1 MNSAVSQSLVN
12 LLLASGVPS
21 HEEAMEL
28 ASNLNGGS
36 WTSQVLDSGKV
47 DEQRFLEA
55 IGNYFQVPVIS
66 IDAKKIERATLSL
79 LPSRFVFQHHILPI
93 EMKDKTVVLA
103 TYDLFNSVGRQLA
116 SQLLKGPAEW
126 VLVPRGQI
134 LRAMKTVYGVG
145 AETFDEILKA
155 NRSFESSQDIE
166 GATDLNADDPDASV
180 VKFVNQIIREAIL
193 ERATDIHVEPLEN
206 DLRIRY
212 RIDGILH
219 EVAVP
224 PQLRLLQSAIISR
237 LKVMAHMD
245 IAERR
250 LPQDGRIN
258 LQAHDQNIDVRVS
271 TIPTVNGE
279 SISLRLLSRD
289 QQQAFGFERLDLSPG
304 HTRIMKTLLTQP
316 NGIILVTGPTGSG
329 KSTSLYCFLSSINSV
344 QRRIITI
351 EEPVEYRLP
360 GVSQIDVKP
369 EIDLTFA
376 KGLRHILRQ
385 DPNVVMVGEIRDVE
399 TADISIRAAM
409 TGHLV
414 FSTLHTN
421 DAVGG
426 ITRLLDMDVEPFL
439 LASVVKAFIAQRLVR
454 TSCPHCQEPVD
465 YPREY
470 LAEIG
475 IPAELGTRFQKGA
488 GCDSCR
494 QTGYLGRLAIYEICV
509 VTRAVE
515 EVNHAKTR
523 WWRAEAMRDRGR
535 DGDVA
540 SGRLAP
546 SRGGQ
551 DDHRRSGARHADRR
565 SDGGDG
571 SAKRPRRGR
580 RSADGAERSAART
593 GLRHFLLV
601 IPSRET
607 ARDLAIEYWSHN
619 FSQWVTRI
627 VRVLSPSRCQ
637 CQTIPAPD
645 LSICGFSVWTNSFFF
660 SRRQPLIS
668 FSRAMACRASLNCS

>member
-1 MNSAVSQSLVN
+1 MNSPAGKSVID
-12 LLLASGVPS
+12 LLMASGVS
-21 HEEAMEL
+21 SRDEAAEL
-28 ASNLNGGS
+28 ATNLNGGS

-47 DEQRFLEA
+47 DESRFLGA
-55 IGNYFQVPVIS
+55 IGKLFRVPFVS
-66 IDAKKIERATLSL
+66 IDPKTIDRQTLSI

-93 EMKDKTVVLA
+93 EVKENSVVLA

-116 SQLLKGPAEW
+116 SQLLKKPAEW

-134 LRAMKTVYGVG
+134 LRAMKTLYGVG
-145 AETFDEILKA
+145 AETFDEILKT
-155 NRSFESSQDIE
+155 NRAFEVLQDGE
-166 GATDLNADDPDASV
+166 TSTDLTADDPEASV
-180 VKFVNQIIREAIL
+180 VKFVNQIIREAII

-250 LPQDGRIN
+250 LPQDGRMN
-258 LQAHDQNIDVRVS
+258 LHANNQEIDVRVS

-279 SISLRLLSRD
+279 SISLRLLSRGE
-289 QQQAFGFERLDLSPG
+289 QQFGFDRLDLGEKQEPIIR
-304 HTRIMKTLLTQP
+304 HLLGQP
-316 NGIILVTGPTGSG
+316 NGIILLTGPTGCG

-399 TADISIRAAM
+399 TADIAIRAAM

-439 LASVVKAFIAQRLVR
+439 LASVVKSFIAQRLVR
-454 TSCPHCQEPVD
+454 TICPECVQLVE

-475 IPAELGTRFQKGA
+475 FPVKERGTQFRRGA
-488 GCDSCR
+488 GCDQCR
-494 QTGYLGRLAIYEICV
+494 QTGYQGRAAIYEICV
-509 VTRAVE
+509 VSEPLRKLIMQKRDGGELKQCAIAEGMETLRHDGWRRVAQGKTTIE
-515 EVNHAKTR
+515 EV
-523 WWRAEAMRDRGR
+523 
-535 DGDVA
+535 
-540 SGRLAP
+540 
-546 SRGGQ
+546 
-551 DDHRRSGARHADRR
+551 
-565 SDGGDG
+565 
-571 SAKRPRRGR
+571 
-580 RSADGAERSAART
+580 
-593 GLRHFLLV
+593 
-601 IPSRET
+601 
-607 ARDLAIEYWSHN
+607 
-619 FSQWVTRI
+619 
-627 VRVLSPSRCQ
+627 VRVT
-637 CQTIPAPD
+637 QTD
-645 LSICGFSVWTNSFFF
+645 EV
-660 SRRQPLIS
+660 
-668 FSRAMACRASLNCS
+668 MAETTEEAEPMVAG

>member
-1 MNSAVSQSLVN
+1 MNYAVSQSLVD
-12 LLLASGVPS
+12 LLMASGVS
-21 HEEAMEL
+21 SQDEAMQL
-28 ASNLNGGS
+28 ATHLNGGS
-36 WTSQVLDSGKV
+36 WTAHVLDSGKV
-47 DEQRFLEA
+47 DEQQFLTA
-55 IGNYFQVPVIS
+55 IGNHFNVPVFS
-66 IDAKKIERATLSL
+66 IDAKTIDRQTLLL

-93 EMKDKTVVLA
+93 ESKENSVVLA

-116 SQLLKGPAEW
+116 SQLLKKPAEW

-134 LRAMKTVYGVG
+134 LRAMKTLYGVG
-145 AETFDEILKA
+145 AETFDEILKT
-155 NRSFESSQDIE
+155 NRSFEALQDTE
-166 GATDLNADDPDASV
+166 TSTDLNADDPEASV
-180 VKFVNQIIREAIL
+180 VKFVNQIIREAIV
-193 ERATDIHVEPLEN
+193 ERATDIHVEPLED

-224 PQLRLLQSAIISR
+224 PQLRVLQSAIISR

-258 LQAHDQNIDVRVS
+258 LQSHEQNIDVRVS

-279 SISLRLLSRD
+279 SISLRLLARD
-289 QQQAFGFERLDLSPG
+289 QQKAFGFERLDLSPDQ
-304 HTRIMKTLLTQP
+304 TRIMRSLLAQP
-316 NGIILVTGPTGSG
+316 NGIVLVTGPTGSG

-454 TSCPHCQEPVD
+454 TICPECKTLVGYPVD
-465 YPREY
+465 Y
-470 LAEIG
+470 LNEIG
-475 IPAELGTRFQKGA
+475 AIVSPDFKYYRGQ
-488 GCDSCR
+488 GCDNCR
-494 QTGYLGRLAIYEICV
+494 QTGYRGRTAIYEICV
-509 VTRAVE
+509 VTEQMRRLVIRKGTGSEMKQRAIMDGMVTLRQDGWRRVAQGITTVE
-515 EVNHAKTR
+515 EVVRVTQTDEVM
-523 WWRAEAMRDRGR
+523 AETE
-535 DGDVA
+535 DVA
-540 SGRLAP
+540 EP
-546 SRGGQ
+546 
-551 DDHRRSGARHADRR
+551 H
-565 SDGGDG
+565 
-571 SAKRPRRGR
+571 
-580 RSADGAERSAART
+580 
-593 GLRHFLLV
+593 
-601 IPSRET
+601 I
-607 ARDLAIEYWSHN
+607 
-619 FSQWVTRI
+619 
-627 VRVLSPSRCQ
+627 
-637 CQTIPAPD
+637 
-645 LSICGFSVWTNSFFF
+645 
-660 SRRQPLIS
+660 
-668 FSRAMACRASLNCS
+668 MAG

>member
-1 MNSAVSQSLVN
+1 MNPAVSNSLID

-21 HEEAMEL
+21 REEAAEL
-28 ASNLNGGS
+28 STNLNGGS
-36 WTSQVLDSGKV
+36 WTTQVLDSGKV

-55 IGNYFQVPVIS
+55 IGNFFQVPVMS
-66 IDAKKIERATLSL
+66 IDTKRIDRTTLSL

-93 EMKDKTVVLA
+93 ETRDKTVVLA

-116 SQLLKGPAEW
+116 SQLLKRPTEW
-126 VLVPRGQI
+126 VLVPRAQI

-145 AETFDEILKA
+145 AETFDEILKT
-155 NRSFESSQDIE
+155 NRSFEGVQDIE
-166 GATDLNADDPDASV
+166 TATDLDANDPEASV

-193 ERATDIHVEPLEN
+193 ERATDIHVEPLEG

-279 SISLRLLSRD
+279 SISLRLLSRTET
-289 QQQAFGFERLDLSPG
+289 QHFGFDRLDMSEKQG
-304 HTRIMKTLLTQP
+304 AIIKALLAQP
-316 NGIILVTGPTGSG
+316 NGIILLTGPTGCG

-439 LASVVKAFIAQRLVR
+439 LSSVVKAFIAQRLVR
-454 TSCPHCQEPVD
+454 TICPHCVRMYD

-470 LAEIG
+470 LAEISV
-475 IPAELGTRFQKGA
+475 PAEMGTQFPRGE

-494 QTGYLGRLAIYEICV
+494 QTGYQGRLAIYEICV
-509 VTRAVE
+509 VTEPLKKLIMQKRDGGELKQCAIANGMETLRQDGWRRVAQGKTTIE
-515 EVNHAKTR
+515 EVVRVTQTDEVMAETELQSAPALM
-523 WWRAEAMRDRGR
+523 AEAP
-535 DGDVA
+535 V
-540 SGRLAP
+540 
-546 SRGGQ
+546 
-551 DDHRRSGARHADRR
+551 
-565 SDGGDG
+565 
-571 SAKRPRRGR
+571 
-580 RSADGAERSAART
+580 
-593 GLRHFLLV
+593 
-601 IPSRET
+601 
-607 ARDLAIEYWSHN
+607 
-619 FSQWVTRI
+619 
-627 VRVLSPSRCQ
+627 VL
-637 CQTIPAPD
+637 
-645 LSICGFSVWTNSFFF
+645 N
-660 SRRQPLIS
+660 
-668 FSRAMACRASLNCS
+668 

>member
-1 MNSAVSQSLVN
+1 MNAAVSQSLID

-21 HEEAMEL
+21 HDEAREL

-66 IDAKKIERATLSL
+66 IDKMKIERPVLSL

-126 VLVPRGQI
+126 VLVPRAQI

-155 NRSFESSQDIE
+155 NRSFESSQDVE
-166 GATDLNADDPDASV
+166 GSTDLNADDPDASV
-180 VKFVNQIIREAIL
+180 VKFVNQVIREAIL

-224 PQLRLLQSAIISR
+224 PQLRLLQSAILSR

-289 QQQAFGFERLDLSPG
+289 QQQAFGFERLDLSPE
-304 HTRIMKTLLTQP
+304 HTRIMRTLLTQP

-439 LASVVKAFIAQRLVR
+439 LSSVVKAFIAQRLVR
-454 TSCPHCQEPVD
+454 TICPHCPEPVD

-475 IPAELGTRFQKGA
+475 ISAKLGTRFQRGA
-488 GCDSCR
+488 GCDHCR

-509 VTRAVE
+509 VTEPLKKLIMQKRDGGELKQCAIAEGMLTLRQDGWRRVAEGKTTIE
-515 EVNHAKTR
+515 EV
-523 WWRAEAMRDRGR
+523 
-535 DGDVA
+535 
-540 SGRLAP
+540 
-546 SRGGQ
+546 
-551 DDHRRSGARHADRR
+551 
-565 SDGGDG
+565 
-571 SAKRPRRGR
+571 
-580 RSADGAERSAART
+580 
-593 GLRHFLLV
+593 
-601 IPSRET
+601 
-607 ARDLAIEYWSHN
+607 
-619 FSQWVTRI
+619 
-627 VRVLSPSRCQ
+627 VRVT
-637 CQTIPAPD
+637 QTDEVMAETEAQSAPAMIGETPM
-645 LSICGFSVWTNSFFF
+645 V
-660 SRRQPLIS
+660 
-668 FSRAMACRASLNCS
+668 LN

>member
-1 MNSAVSQSLVN
+1 MNPAISNSLVD

-21 HEEAMEL
+21 REEAVEL
-28 ASNLNGGS
+28 STNLNGGS
-36 WTSQVLDSGKV
+36 WTTQVLDSGKV

-55 IGNYFQVPVIS
+55 IGNFFQVPVMS
-66 IDAKKIERATLSL
+66 IDTKRIERATLSL

-93 EMKDKTVVLA
+93 ETRDKTVVLA

-116 SQLLKGPAEW
+116 SQLLKRPTEW

-145 AETFDEILKA
+145 AETFDEILKT
-155 NRSFESSQDIE
+155 NRSFEGAEDLE
-166 GATDLNADDPDASV
+166 AATDLDANDPEASV

-193 ERATDIHVEPLEN
+193 ERATDIHVEPLEG

-279 SISLRLLSRD
+279 SISLRLLSRTET
-289 QQQAFGFERLDLSPG
+289 QNFGFDRLDMSEKQ
-304 HTRIMKTLLTQP
+304 TQVIRALLAQP
-316 NGIILVTGPTGSG
+316 NGIILLTGPTGCG

-439 LASVVKAFIAQRLVR
+439 LSSVVKAFIAQRLVR
-454 TSCPHCQEPVD
+454 TLCPNCVQMHD

-475 IPAELGTRFQKGA
+475 VPAEMGTKFQRGE

-494 QTGYLGRLAIYEICV
+494 QTGYQGRLAIYEICV
-509 VTRAVE
+509 VTEPLKKLIMQKRDGGELKQCAINNGMQTLRHDGWRRVAQGKTTIE
-515 EVNHAKTR
+515 EV
-523 WWRAEAMRDRGR
+523 
-535 DGDVA
+535 
-540 SGRLAP
+540 
-546 SRGGQ
+546 
-551 DDHRRSGARHADRR
+551 
-565 SDGGDG
+565 
-571 SAKRPRRGR
+571 
-580 RSADGAERSAART
+580 
-593 GLRHFLLV
+593 
-601 IPSRET
+601 
-607 ARDLAIEYWSHN
+607 
-619 FSQWVTRI
+619 
-627 VRVLSPSRCQ
+627 VRVT
-637 CQTIPAPD
+637 QTDEVMAETELQSAPA
-645 LSICGFSVWTNSFFF
+645 IF
-660 SRRQPLIS
+660 
-668 FSRAMACRASLNCS
+668 A

>member
-1 MNSAVSQSLVN
+1 MNPAISNSLID

-21 HEEAMEL
+21 RDEAVEL
-28 ASNLNGGS
+28 STNLNGGS
-36 WTSQVLDSGKV
+36 WTTQVLDSGKV

-55 IGNYFQVPVIS
+55 IGNFFQVPVMS
-66 IDAKKIERATLSL
+66 IDTKRIERATLSL

-93 EMKDKTVVLA
+93 ETRDKTVVLA

-116 SQLLKGPAEW
+116 SQLLKRPTEW
-126 VLVPRGQI
+126 VLVPRAQI

-145 AETFDEILKA
+145 AETFDEILKT
-155 NRSFESSQDIE
+155 NRSFEGVQDIE
-166 GATDLNADDPDASV
+166 TATDLDANDPEASV
-180 VKFVNQIIREAIL
+180 VKFVNQVIREAIL

-224 PQLRLLQSAIISR
+224 PQLRLLQSAILSR

-279 SISLRLLSRD
+279 SISLRLLSRTE
-289 QQQAFGFERLDLSPG
+289 QHFGFDRLDMSEKQG
-304 HTRIMKTLLTQP
+304 QIVRALLAQP
-316 NGIILVTGPTGSG
+316 NGIILLTGPTGCG

-439 LASVVKAFIAQRLVR
+439 LSSVVKAFIAQRLVR
-454 TSCPHCQEPVD
+454 TICPHCVRMYD

-470 LAEIG
+470 LAEISV
-475 IPAELGTRFQKGA
+475 PAEMGTQFPRGE

-494 QTGYLGRLAIYEICV
+494 QTGYQGRLAIYEICV
-509 VTRAVE
+509 VTEPLKKLIMQKRDGGELKQCAIAEGMETLRQDGWRRVAQGKTTIE
-515 EVNHAKTR
+515 EVVRVTQTDEVMAETELQSAPAMM
-523 WWRAEAMRDRGR
+523 AEAP
-535 DGDVA
+535 V
-540 SGRLAP
+540 
-546 SRGGQ
+546 
-551 DDHRRSGARHADRR
+551 
-565 SDGGDG
+565 
-571 SAKRPRRGR
+571 
-580 RSADGAERSAART
+580 
-593 GLRHFLLV
+593 
-601 IPSRET
+601 
-607 ARDLAIEYWSHN
+607 
-619 FSQWVTRI
+619 
-627 VRVLSPSRCQ
+627 VL
-637 CQTIPAPD
+637 
-645 LSICGFSVWTNSFFF
+645 N
-660 SRRQPLIS
+660 
-668 FSRAMACRASLNCS
+668 

>member
-1 MNSAVSQSLVN
+1 MNPAISNSLID

-21 HEEAMEL
+21 REEAVEL
-28 ASNLNGGS
+28 SKNLNGGS
-36 WTSQVLDSGKV
+36 WTTQVLDSGKV

-55 IGNYFQVPVIS
+55 IGNFFQVPVMS
-66 IDAKKIERATLSL
+66 IDTKRIERTTLSL

-93 EMKDKTVVLA
+93 ETQDKTVVLA
-103 TYDLFNSVGRQLA
+103 TYDLFTSVGRQLA
-116 SQLLKGPAEW
+116 SQLLKRPTEW

-145 AETFDEILKA
+145 AETFDEILKT
-155 NRSFESSQDIE
+155 NRSFEGVQDIE
-166 GATDLNADDPDASV
+166 MATDLDANDPEASV
-180 VKFVNQIIREAIL
+180 VKFVNQVIREAIV

-224 PQLRLLQSAIISR
+224 PQLRVLQSAILSR

-279 SISLRLLSRD
+279 SISLRLLSRTET
-289 QQQAFGFERLDLSPG
+289 QNFGFDRLDMSEKQG
-304 HTRIMKTLLTQP
+304 QIVRALLAQP
-316 NGIILVTGPTGSG
+316 NGIILLTGPTGCG

-439 LASVVKAFIAQRLVR
+439 LSSVVKAFIAQRLVR
-454 TSCPHCQEPVD
+454 TICPHCVKMYD

-470 LAEIG
+470 LAEISV
-475 IPAELGTRFQKGA
+475 PAEMGTRFPRGE

-494 QTGYLGRLAIYEICV
+494 QTVYQGRLAIYEICV
-509 VTRAVE
+509 VTEPLKKLIMQKRDGGELKQCAIATGMETLRQDGWRRVAQGKTTIE
-515 EVNHAKTR
+515 EV
-523 WWRAEAMRDRGR
+523 
-535 DGDVA
+535 
-540 SGRLAP
+540 
-546 SRGGQ
+546 
-551 DDHRRSGARHADRR
+551 
-565 SDGGDG
+565 
-571 SAKRPRRGR
+571 
-580 RSADGAERSAART
+580 
-593 GLRHFLLV
+593 
-601 IPSRET
+601 
-607 ARDLAIEYWSHN
+607 
-619 FSQWVTRI
+619 
-627 VRVLSPSRCQ
+627 VRVTQTDEVMAETELQSAPALMADAPVVLS
-637 CQTIPAPD
+637 
-645 LSICGFSVWTNSFFF
+645 
-660 SRRQPLIS
+660 
-668 FSRAMACRASLNCS
+668 

>member
-1 MNSAVSQSLVN
+1 MSSAASQSLIN
-12 LLLASGVPS
+12 LLLESGVPS
-21 HEEAMEL
+21 GEEAVQL
-28 ASNLNGGS
+28 VSNLSGGS
-36 WTSQVLDSGKV
+36 WVGQVLDSGKV
-47 DEQRFLEA
+47 DEQRFLGA
-55 IGNYFQVPVIS
+55 IGNFFRVPVVS
-66 IDAKKIERATLSL
+66 IDAKKIDRATLSI

-93 EMKDKTVVLA
+93 EVKENSVLLA
-103 TYDLFNSVGRQLA
+103 TYDLFNSIGRQLA
-116 SQLLKGPAEW
+116 SQLLKKPAEW
-126 VLVPRGQI
+126 VLVPRAQL
-134 LRAMKTVYGVG
+134 LRAMKTLYGIG
-145 AETFDEILKA
+145 AETFDEILKT
-155 NRSFESSQDIE
+155 NRPFEVLQDAETAIE
-166 GATDLNADDPDASV
+166 LNADDPEASV

-279 SISLRLLSRD
+279 SISLRLLSRTE
-289 QQQAFGFERLDLSPG
+289 QQNFGFDRLDLSEKQSQII
-304 HTRIMKTLLTQP
+304 RALLAQP
-316 NGIILVTGPTGSG
+316 NGIILLTGPTGCG

-399 TADISIRAAM
+399 TADIAIRAAM

-454 TSCPHCQEPVD
+454 TICPDCIEMVD
-465 YPREY
+465 YPRDY

-475 IPAELGTRFQKGA
+475 VPVKELGTRFQRGA
-488 GCDSCR
+488 GCDQCR
-494 QTGYLGRLAIYEICV
+494 QTGYQGRAAIYEICLITEPMRKLV
-509 VTRAVE
+509 MQKRDGGELKQCAVAEGMETLRQDGWRRVAQGRTTIE
-515 EVNHAKTR
+515 EVVPVTQTDEVMADTTEE
-523 WWRAEAMRDRGR
+523 AEPV
-535 DGDVA
+535 VA
-540 SGRLAP
+540 AE
-546 SRGGQ
+546 
-551 DDHRRSGARHADRR
+551 
-565 SDGGDG
+565 
-571 SAKRPRRGR
+571 SA
-580 RSADGAERSAART
+580 
-593 GLRHFLLV
+593 
-601 IPSRET
+601 
-607 ARDLAIEYWSHN
+607 
-619 FSQWVTRI
+619 
-627 VRVLSPSRCQ
+627 
-637 CQTIPAPD
+637 
-645 LSICGFSVWTNSFFF
+645 
-660 SRRQPLIS
+660 
-668 FSRAMACRASLNCS
+668 

>member
-1 MNSAVSQSLVN
+1 MSSAASQSLIN
-12 LLLASGVPS
+12 LLLESGVPS
-21 HEEAMEL
+21 GEEAAQL

-36 WTSQVLDSGKV
+36 WVGQVLDSGKV
-47 DEQRFLEA
+47 DEQRFLGA
-55 IGNYFQVPVIS
+55 IGNFFRVPVVS
-66 IDAKKIERATLSL
+66 ITAKKIDRATLSI

-93 EMKDKTVVLA
+93 EKKENSIVLA

-116 SQLLKGPAEW
+116 GQLLKKPPEW
-126 VLVPRGQI
+126 VLVPRAQI
-134 LRAMKTVYGVG
+134 LRAMKTLYGVG
-145 AETFDEILKA
+145 AETFDEILKT
-155 NRSFESSQDIE
+155 NRAFEVLQDTETSQ
-166 GATDLNADDPDASV
+166 DLNADDPEASV

-193 ERATDIHVEPLEN
+193 ERATDIHVEPLEG

-237 LKVMAHMD
+237 LKVMSHMD

-250 LPQDGRIN
+250 LPQDGRMN
-258 LQAHDQNIDVRVS
+258 LQATGQNIDVRVS

-279 SISLRLLSRD
+279 SISLRLLSRSE
-289 QQQAFGFERLDLSPG
+289 QQSFGFDRLDLSKKQEG
-304 HTRIMKTLLTQP
+304 IIRRLLAQP
-316 NGIILVTGPTGSG
+316 NGIILLTGPTGCG

-454 TSCPHCQEPVD
+454 TICPDCVQRVD

-475 IPAELGTRFQKGA
+475 FPVKELGTRFRRGA
-488 GCDSCR
+488 GCDQCR
-494 QTGYLGRLAIYEICV
+494 QTGYQGRAAIYEICL
-509 VTRAVE
+509 VTEPLRKLIMRKCDGGELKQCAIAEGMETLRQDGWRRVAQGKTTIE
-515 EVNHAKTR
+515 EV
-523 WWRAEAMRDRGR
+523 
-535 DGDVA
+535 
-540 SGRLAP
+540 
-546 SRGGQ
+546 
-551 DDHRRSGARHADRR
+551 
-565 SDGGDG
+565 
-571 SAKRPRRGR
+571 
-580 RSADGAERSAART
+580 
-593 GLRHFLLV
+593 
-601 IPSRET
+601 
-607 ARDLAIEYWSHN
+607 
-619 FSQWVTRI
+619 
-627 VRVLSPSRCQ
+627 VRVT
-637 CQTIPAPD
+637 QTD
-645 LSICGFSVWTNSFFF
+645 EV
-660 SRRQPLIS
+660 
-668 FSRAMACRASLNCS
+668 MAETTEEAEPVVAG

>member
-1 MNSAVSQSLVN
+1 MNPTASQSVID

-21 HEEAMEL
+21 RDEAVQL

-47 DEQRFLEA
+47 DENRFLGV
-55 IGNYFQVPVIS
+55 IGNFFHVPFIS
-66 IDAKKIERATLSL
+66 IDPKTIDRQTLSV

-93 EMKDKTVVLA
+93 EVKESSVVLA

-116 SQLLKGPAEW
+116 SQLLKKPAEW
-126 VLVPRGQI
+126 VLVPRGQV
-134 LRAMKTVYGVG
+134 LRAMKTLYGVG
-145 AETFDEILKA
+145 AETFDEILKT
-155 NRSFESSQDIE
+155 NRAFEVLQDGE
-166 GATDLNADDPDASV
+166 TSTDLTADDPEASV
-180 VKFVNQIIREAIL
+180 VKFVNQIIREAII

-250 LPQDGRIN
+250 LPQDGRMN
-258 LQAHDQNIDVRVS
+258 LHANKQEIDVRVS

-279 SISLRLLSRD
+279 SISLRLLSRSE
-289 QQQAFGFERLDLSPG
+289 QQFGFDRLDLG
-304 HTRIMKTLLTQP
+304 KRQERIIRHLLGQP
-316 NGIILVTGPTGSG
+316 NGIILLTGPTGCG

-399 TADISIRAAM
+399 TADIAIRAAM

-439 LASVVKAFIAQRLVR
+439 LASVVKSFIAQRLVR
-454 TSCPHCQEPVD
+454 TICPECVGLVE
-465 YPREY
+465 YPREH
-470 LAEIG
+470 LTEIG
-475 IPAELGTRFQKGA
+475 FPVKELGTQFRRGA
-488 GCDSCR
+488 GCDQCR
-494 QTGYLGRLAIYEICV
+494 QTGYQGRAAIYEICV
-509 VTRAVE
+509 VSEPLRKLIMQKRDGGELKQCAIAEGMETLRQDGWRRVAQGKTTIE
-515 EVNHAKTR
+515 EV
-523 WWRAEAMRDRGR
+523 
-535 DGDVA
+535 
-540 SGRLAP
+540 
-546 SRGGQ
+546 
-551 DDHRRSGARHADRR
+551 
-565 SDGGDG
+565 
-571 SAKRPRRGR
+571 
-580 RSADGAERSAART
+580 
-593 GLRHFLLV
+593 
-601 IPSRET
+601 
-607 ARDLAIEYWSHN
+607 
-619 FSQWVTRI
+619 
-627 VRVLSPSRCQ
+627 VRVT
-637 CQTIPAPD
+637 QTD
-645 LSICGFSVWTNSFFF
+645 EV
-660 SRRQPLIS
+660 
-668 FSRAMACRASLNCS
+668 MAETTEEAEPVVAG